1 MRSNAQWG
9 ALILGI
15 AFLLAG
21 IMGLFVENG
30 MAMAADPASSGQLL
44 GLFPVNLVH
53 NVVHLAL
60 GAWGIA
66 ASRSTDAS
74 RLYGRIGAGIYAA
87 LVVIAFLSPTL
98 FGLAPIGG
106 NDIWLH
112 ALFAAGLA
120 WIGFAGD
127 NRSATAPG

>member
-1 MRSNAQWG
+1 MRSNAQRG
-9 ALILGI
+9 ALILSI

-21 IMGLFVENG
+21 FMGLFVENG
-30 MAMAADPASSGQLL
+30 MAMAADPATSGLLL
-44 GLFPVNLVH
+44 GLFPVNLIH

-60 GAWGIA
+60 GAWGLV

-74 RLYGRIGAGIYAA
+74 RLYGRVGAGIYAA

-112 ALFAAGLA
+112 AVFAAALA
-120 WIGFAGD
+120 WIGFTGAT
-127 NRSATAPG
+127 RTATA

>member
-30 MAMAADPASSGQLL
+30 MAMDADPATSGQLL
-44 GLFPVNLVH
+44 GLFPVNLIH

-60 GAWGIA
+60 GVWGIA
-66 ASRSTDAS
+66 ASRSTAGS
-74 RLYGRIGAGIYAA
+74 RLYGRIGAATYAA

-112 ALFAAGLA
+112 AVFAAALA
-120 WIGFAGD
+120 WVGFAGD
-127 NRSATAPG
+127 ARTVTP

>member
-9 ALILGI
+9 ALILGV

-21 IMGLFVENG
+21 VMG
-30 MAMAADPASSGQLL
+30 
-44 GLFPVNLVH
+44 
-53 NVVHLAL
+53 
-60 GAWGIA
+60 
-66 ASRSTDAS
+66 
-74 RLYGRIGAGIYAA
+74 LYGRIGAATYAA

-112 ALFAAGLA
+112 AVFAAGLA
-120 WIGFAGD
+120 WVGFAGD
-127 NRSATAPG
+127 KRTAIPPAMPH

>member
-30 MAMAADPASSGQLL
+30 MGMAADPATSGQLL
-44 GLFPVNLVH
+44 GLFPVNLIH

-66 ASRSTDAS
+66 ASRSTDGS
-74 RLYGRIGAGIYAA
+74 RLYGRIGAATYAA

-112 ALFAAGLA
+112 AVFAAGLA
-120 WIGFAGD
+120 WIGFAGE
-127 NRSATAPG
+127 NRTVTPR